1 MPAAPPHPG
10 APGALMAS
18 EMGEQPECLRALI
31 ARRGEIARAVAPL
44 FEPPLAG
51 TVIVARGS
59 SDHAATSGR
68 YLIEMAT
75 RRPVASA
82 SPSVHN
88 LYRAD
93 VDFEGYVVI
102 GVSQSGRTPEIA
114 EVLERAAGR
123 GGRTIALTNDES
135 SPLARDRHVLV
146 ALGAGEERAVPAT
159 KTVTAELVA
168 FALIAAAVGGDPGE
182 PAWSALPA
190 QVGALLEDPAPMSRL
205 AEWLVTASRLV
216 TVARGPLSGA
226 SAELALKLAETSLL
240 LATAYSAADLRH
252 GPIAL
257 ASTGLPVLALAH
269 PGPAAAEVAA
279 LAAELTERGADV
291 RLLGPL
297 DHAVA
302 GWDAAAPEAL
312 APVLAVVRGQ
322 QLALAR
328 ARLLGIDPD
337 RPVGLT
343 KVTVT

>member
-1 MPAAPPHPG
+1 MSQHSARGGQLGSA
-10 APGALMAS
+10 MAS
-18 EMGEQPECLRALI
+18 EMAEQPSRLESLA
-31 ARRGEIARAVAPL
+31 ARREEIARLVAPL

-59 SDHAATSGR
+59 SDHAATTGR

-93 VDFEGYVVI
+93 VDFSGYVVI

-114 EVLERAAGR
+114 EVIERAAGR
-123 GGRTIALTNDES
+123 GARTIVLTNDES
-135 SPLARDRHVLV
+135 SPLALDAEVV
-146 ALGAGEERAVPAT
+146 IGLGAGVERAVPAT
-159 KTVTAELVA
+159 KTVTAELLA
-168 FALIAAAVGGDPGE
+168 FALIAAALRGE
-182 PAWSALPA
+182 PTGAALDALPGHV
-190 QVGALLEDPAPMSRL
+190 QTVLDDPAPMEEL
-205 AEWLVTASRLV
+205 AGWLLEASRLV

-226 SAELALKLAETSLL
+226 SAEIALKLAETSLL

-257 ASTGLPVLALAH
+257 ASTGLPVLAIAH

-279 LAAELTERGADV
+279 LAGELVERGADV
-291 RLLGPL
+291 RLLGPV
-297 DHAVA
+297 DGAVA
-302 GWDAAAPEAL
+302 GWDAAAPESL

-328 ARLLGIDPD
+328 ARLLGIDAD
-337 RPVGLT
+337 HPVGLT
-343 KVTVT
+343 KVTRT

>member
-1 MPAAPPHPG
+1 VSRDG
-10 APGALMAS
+10 ADDGALGATMAA
-18 EMGEQPECLRALI
+18 EMAEQPSRLQGLI
-31 ARRGEIARAVAPL
+31 ERRNEISRLVAPL
-44 FEPPLAG
+44 FAPPLAG
-51 TVIVARGS
+51 TVIAARGS
-59 SDHAATSGR
+59 SDHAATTGR
-68 YLIEMAT
+68 YLIEIAT

-114 EVLERAAGR
+114 EVLERARRR
-123 GGRTIALTNDES
+123 GARTIVLTNDES
-135 SPLARDRHVLV
+135 SPLAREGHAVV
-146 ALGAGEERAVPAT
+146 ALGAGAERAVPAT
-159 KTVTAELVA
+159 KTVTAEMLA
-168 FALIAAAVGGDPGE
+168 FAIVAAAVGGDAGVAGWSELPGQVASLLDDGE
-182 PAWSALPA
+182 P
-190 QVGALLEDPAPMSRL
+190 MIML
-205 AEWLVTASRLV
+205 AEWLLGVSRLV

-226 SAELALKLAETSLL
+226 AAEIALKLAETSLL
-240 LATAYSAADLRH
+240 LASAYSAADLRH

-269 PGPAAAEVAA
+269 PGPAAEELVTLVGE
-279 LAAELTERGADV
+279 LARRGADV

-297 DHAVA
+297 PGAL
-302 GWDAAAPEAL
+302 AAWPASAPESL

-343 KVTVT
+343 KITPT